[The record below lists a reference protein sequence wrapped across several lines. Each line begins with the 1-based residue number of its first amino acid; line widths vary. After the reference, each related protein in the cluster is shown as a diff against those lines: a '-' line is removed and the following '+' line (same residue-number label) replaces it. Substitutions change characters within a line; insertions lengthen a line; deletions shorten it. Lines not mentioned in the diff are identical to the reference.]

1 MGEMVVNRLKD
12 PENITD
18 TEKKHVPLIESP
30 DLMTVGGSFDVK
42 IQVGSIPHVMEEGHF
57 IEWIELSLG
66 EEVVGK
72 VELSESNEPVATFT
86 LVPEER
92 LIASEQIESCYIHGF
107 NVCGECGTRSVII
120 SLVARA
126 HCNVHGLW
134 EAEKKV
140 EVMSRDSDEGK
151 KCTWEA

>member
-1 MGEMVVNRLKD
+1 MGEMVIHRLKD

-18 TEKKHVPLIESP
+18 TEKKHVPVIEAL
-30 DLMTVGGSFDVK
+30 DLMTAGGCFDVK
-42 IQVGSIPHVMEEGHF
+42 VQIGSVPHVMEDGHY
-57 IEWIELSLG
+57 IEWIELCLG

-72 VELSESNEPVATFT
+72 VELSASDEPLVTFT
-86 LVPEER
+86 VAPEER

-107 NVCGECGTRSVII
+107 NVCGDCGTRSVII

-126 HCNVHGLW
+126 YCNVHGLW

-140 EVMSRDSDEGK
+140 EIMSRDSDKGK
-151 KCTWEA
+151 KCTWKA